1 MAKEETSKKDY
12 GKLKIIAEGMFV
24 NQDMTAREIAETIGV
39 SEVTISKWR
48 SGEADGQS
56 WDDKKNF
63 IRITPARL
71 REKIL
76 QEAEKVSRGEASII
90 NADSI
95 VKLLSAA
102 DKLAAKVTPETVY
115 TVLKECSMYIA
126 TIDPEAA
133 LSMAEYHRLFL
144 AHKIERE
151 TV

>member
-1 MAKEETSKKDY
+1 MAKEEANKKDY

-24 NQDMTAREIAETIGV
+24 NQGMTAREIAETIGV
-39 SEVTISKWR
+39 SEVTVSKWR
-48 SGEADGQS
+48 QGEDGQS

-76 QEAEKVSRGEASII
+76 QEAEKVSRGEASTI

-102 DKLAAKVTPETVY
+102 DKLAAKVTPETIY

-126 TIDPEAA
+126 AIDPEAA
-133 LSMAEYHRLFL
+133 IKMAEYHRLFL
-144 AHKIERE
+144 AYKIERE